1 MTAYGLFGEVKAS
14 IAAEEDR
21 GRAEEDKNIVNKIC
35 PVRQANRYHI
45 WLLLKILILCL
56 IYAVYG
62 IRLPGRDTIV
72 TLKVRMDD

>member
-14 IAAEEDR
+14 MVAEEDR
-21 GRAEEDKNIVNKIC
+21 CRAEEDECVVKMVC

-56 IYAVYG
+56 IYAVYE